1 MSSPV
6 SYLLTVLIIPYLPFI
21 FQYEGWLLK
30 FTSLTGSPWY
40 FFDIVQALDAGNFAK
55 TGFQSPIIIGDEIL
69 PGSGPLG
76 TKWKLPEPNEK
87 PNFLFSMT
95 LITLIGSSLGLSSS
109 YISAMF
115 PGDIGSKVS
124 EVIGYSGAA
133 ITGLGAMTMF
143 GSFIAAGSGASG
155 VAAIAGTAV
164 AASSASTS
172 PSGGGRN
179 ALPPL
184 SEIIHKIQSGG
195 AKENKENMIFLSA
208 IGFIAFAGILL
219 GVLRSKQ

>member
-1 MSSPV
+1 
-6 SYLLTVLIIPYLPFI
+6 
-21 FQYEGWLLK
+21 
-30 FTSLTGSPWY
+30 
-40 FFDIVQALDAGNFAK
+40 
-55 TGFQSPIIIGDEIL
+55 
-69 PGSGPLG
+69 
-76 TKWKLPEPNEK
+76 
-87 PNFLFSMT
+87 MT